1 MYKDKKVEK
10 FRINMTPFE
19 IFNSVV
25 LLFIAVM
32 VFIGVMWMGGTL
44 MGYGGLTSD
53 TYYGEYKPMIII
65 SESMTPTIEVNGLLL
80 IDKTPFSELKEG
92 DIIVFDTI
100 EYGLVGH
107 RIISELE
114 YGFKTKGD
122 NNKVEDNWI
131 VTESMYKGKV
141 AEIHNEWAS
150 VITILF
156 GDLDNLSLGKLFLG
170 FLIIAVVVV
179 LFLRFAKWVY
189 DLVFVYYF
197 LIKKGHSNSEYI
209 VKQYYPNMNTKIDE
223 KELKDIFSVLKYS
236 EYGFFKTLKLRYNI
250 LRLHNV
256 LQIEQK
262 TKRRF
267 DYLCSKVRKD
277 MN

>member
-1 MYKDKKVEK
+1 MGNKKVEK

-19 IFNSVV
+19 IFNSIV
-25 LLFIAVM
+25 LLFIAIM

-44 MGYGGLTSD
+44 IGYGGLTSD
-53 TYYGEYKPMIII
+53 TYYGDYKPMIII

-80 IDKTPFSELKEG
+80 VDKTPFSELKVG
-92 DIIVFDTI
+92 DIIVFDTV

-107 RIISELE
+107 RIIKELE
-114 YGFKTKGD
+114 LGFKTQGD
-122 NNKVEDNWI
+122 NNRVADNWI

-150 VITILF
+150 AITILF
-156 GDLDNLSLGKLFLG
+156 GDLDNLNLGKLFLG
-170 FLIIAVVVV
+170 FIVIAVLVV
-179 LFLRFAKWVY
+179 LFFRFIKWIY

-197 LIKKGHSNSEYI
+197 LIKKGKADSEI
-209 VKQYYPNMNTKIDE
+209 IIKQYYPNMNTRINEDE
-223 KELKDIFSVLKYS
+223 LRDIFNVLKYS
-236 EYGFFKTLKLRYNI
+236 EYGFFKTLRLKYNV

-256 LQIEQK
+256 LQMEQK

-267 DYLCSKVRKD
+267 DYLCNIVRKD
-277 MN
+277 LK

>member
-1 MYKDKKVEK
+1 MGRSWTSHL

-19 IFNSVV
+19 IFNSLV
-25 LLFIAVM
+25 LLFIAIM

-44 MGYGGLTSD
+44 IGYGGLTSD

-80 IDKTPFSELKEG
+80 IDKTPFEELKIN

-107 RIISELE
+107 RIIAELE
-114 YGFKTKGD
+114 SGFKTKGD
-122 NNKVEDNWI
+122 NNKVADNWI

-150 VITILF
+150 AITVLF

-170 FLIIAVVVV
+170 FLIIAVIVV
-179 LFLRFAKWVY
+179 LIIGFVKWLY
-189 DLVFVYYF
+189 DLIFVYYF
-197 LIKKGHSNSEYI
+197 LIKKGHSNTDYI
-209 VKQYYPNMNTKIDE
+209 IKQYYPDMNTKIDE
-223 KELKDIFSVLKYS
+223 KELRDIFSILKVS
-236 EYGFFKTLKLRYNI
+236 DYGFLKTLKLRYNV
-250 LRLHNV
+250 LKLHNV
-256 LQIEQK
+256 LQGEQK
-262 TKRRF
+262 IKRRF
-267 DYLCSKVRKD
+267 DYLCNIIRKD

>member
-1 MYKDKKVEK
+1 MDNKKIEK

-19 IFNSVV
+19 IFNSMV

-44 MGYGGLTSD
+44 VGYGGLTSD

-80 IDKTPFSELKEG
+80 IDKTPFSELKVG
-92 DIIVFDTI
+92 DIIVFDTVQ
-100 EYGLVGH
+100 YGLVGH
-107 RIISELE
+107 RIITDLGN
-114 YGFKTKGD
+114 GFRTQGD
-122 NNKVEDNWI
+122 NNKVADNWI

-150 VITILF
+150 IITILF
-156 GDLDNLSLGKLFLG
+156 GDLDNLNIGKLFLG
-170 FLIIAVVVV
+170 FFLIAVFVVAFI
-179 LFLRFAKWVY
+179 LFIKWVY
-189 DLVFVYYF
+189 ELIFVYYF
-197 LIKKGHSNSEYI
+197 LIKKGNGDSEYI
-209 VKQYYPNMNTKIDE
+209 VKQYYPNLNMRINED
-223 KELKDIFSVLKYS
+223 ELKDIFKGLKYAD
-236 EYGFFKTLKLRYNI
+236 YGFFKTLRLRYNI

-256 LQIEQK
+256 LQNEQK
-262 TKRRF
+262 IKRRF
-267 DYLCSKVRKD
+267 DYLCNIVRKD